1 MILSIRSEVWKIPQS
16 AGGVE
21 DGCLLAPGT
30 SLSSRRIIL
39 FSGGLF
45 RLSIL
50 GFSDGSPAIVE
61 LTISSGCG
69 RTTLLSVTL
78 EAPSPDTIL
87 NKPTDSVTGLMTRTT
102 LMSLLAE
109 ICSPFSQVSSNL
121 RTPTVS
127 NGLVPPKPL
136 LTKLVSPDAKL
147 LSPRWKAGPS
157 LTGSLLSRPM
167 PTARD
172 ASTPSRS
179 LSETKNTLSCETDN
193 LNYR

>member
-1 MILSIRSEVWKIPQS
+1 MILSIRSEVWRTPLS

-21 DGCLLAPGT
+21 DGCPLAPGT
-30 SLSSRRIIL
+30 SLSNRRITL
-39 FSGGLF
+39 FLGGLF

-50 GFSDGSPAIVE
+50 GYSDGSPATAE

-69 RTTLLSVTL
+69 RTTLLSVML
-78 EAPSPDTIL
+78 EALSPDTTL

-121 RTPTVS
+121 RMPTAS

-136 LTKLVSPDAKL
+136 LTKLVSLDAKL

-157 LTGSLLSRPM
+157 LTGSLSSRPM

-179 LSETKNTLSCETDN
+179 LSETKSTLSCETDN
-193 LNYR
+193 LIYQ